1 MGKRVVNNIF
11 PAEKMEDQKAVDAP
25 VMKAIEGVADL
36 KSFLGA
42 RFSLNSG
49 TKLMSLSSRENDV
62 LISYYSF
69 FSSRF

>member
-1 MGKRVVNNIF
+1 MNNIF

-36 KSFLGA
+36 RSFLGA
-42 RFSLNSG
+42 RFSLYPG
-49 TKLMSLSSRENDV
+49 TKLTSLSSRENDV

-69 FSSRF
+69 FFSSRF

>member
-1 MGKRVVNNIF
+1 
-11 PAEKMEDQKAVDAP
+11 MEDQKAVDAP